1 MFGYNHI
8 CKLFRPYL
16 KWMDLFLLI
25 CRNPHH
31 VVQQIHGFSYRF
43 LSLNQSIEIC
53 WFFQENLQETSAFHW
68 KIHGLPCVS
77 HRFAIDVPLRFGNLQ
92 PSPCR
97 HARTSTSSARP
108 WSRWSRRAASVCGLR
123 WILWQGEGEVWPV
136 AYQPFCRGR
145 GRLGWLGWWWIFWTS
160 NFVLH
165 ARNIRNLVPPEFQNN
180 GRIDKFDVFAWLSH
194 RNLWHW
200 FNWTWGFN
208 DPTISKRSSKQKH
221 GGVKW
226 FQYRLVARLVV
237 GDDALPTGQ
246 LSGNRPHFP
255 RLELVGDFARRTW
268 RMMIP
273 PTGHLGVET
282 TNPLGTVA

>member
-53 WFFQENLQETSAFHW
+53 WFFPENLQETSAFHW

-97 HARTSTSSARP
+97 HARTSTSSERP
-108 WSRWSRRAASVCGLR
+108 WSRWSRRAASV
-123 WILWQGEGEVWPV
+123 
-136 AYQPFCRGR
+136 
-145 GRLGWLGWWWIFWTS
+145 WWAP
-160 NFVLH
+160 L
-165 ARNIRNLVPPEFQNN
+165 NLVT
-180 GRIDKFDVFAWLSH
+180 R
-194 RNLWHW
+194 RR
-200 FNWTWGFN
+200 
-208 DPTISKRSSKQKH
+208 RSMAC
-221 GGVKW
+221 
-226 FQYRLVARLVV
+226 RLP
-237 GDDALPTGQ
+237 ALLQ
-246 LSGNRPHFP
+246 
-255 RLELVGDFARRTW
+255 RTW
-268 RMMIP
+268 ATGMTGMMVDF
-273 PTGHLGVET
+273 LDV
-282 TNPLGTVA
+282 